1 MQTELEP
8 CLIWS
13 KMITWLFQQINLKKS
28 VTVIYFHS
36 FSAEISLKCQVMGDY
51 QINKCCMIFLKAP
64 KVNLHVKEEHNRLH
78 KNI

>member
-1 MQTELEP
+1 MP
-8 CLIWS
+8 
-13 KMITWLFQQINLKKS
+13 NLVKDDYMAISANKSKKS